1 MKLVNCLP
9 MTLMLLMATS
19 LQAQQANVESAQS
32 NTQSTYQSL
41 TDLQTLAENHV
52 RNSVN
57 AKVGTLRVK
66 AETLDPRLHLAACP
80 TAIESFLPSGASLA
94 ARTTVGVRC
103 NAAAAQWT
111 LYIGVNIETETPV
124 LVLNHAVMRDA
135 VLTASDVL
143 VDVRRVPGLS
153 SGYLTDVEQLKG
165 YATRQNIA
173 AGMVLTPAMLQ
184 PAVVVHRGQQVTVL
198 ANANGISVRAEAI
211 ALSDGIA
218 HSHIRVRN
226 LSTAKELEA
235 VVDSPSVVR
244 VEL

>member
-1 MKLVNCLP
+1 MKVMTCLP
-9 MTLMLLMATS
+9 VTLLLVVASS
-19 LQAQQANVESAQS
+19 LQAQPA
-32 NTQSTYQSL
+32 STEAYQSL
-41 TDLQTLAENHV
+41 SELQTLAENHV
-52 RNSVN
+52 RTSVN

-80 TAIESFLPSGASLA
+80 AAIETFLPSGANLA
-94 ARTTVGVRC
+94 ARTTVGARC
-103 NAAAAQWT
+103 NVAAVQWT

-135 VLTASDVL
+135 ALTTNDVM

-153 SGYLTDVEQLKG
+153 TGYLTDVAQLQG

-184 PAVVVHRGQQVTVL
+184 PAVVIHRGQQVTVL
-198 ANANGISVRAEAI
+198 ANASGISVRAEAI
-211 ALSDGIA
+211 ALSDGTA
-218 HSHIRVRN
+218 NSRIRVRN